1 MIVAPKP
8 NNSNKS
14 FNVEETIV
22 QLKTPKKESIKWI
35 LKKLVPLS
43 RKAVVRRELTKSIFV
58 KVIHTFRLAYRRLG
72 KLMVLEGYL
81 PSEDLIFFLT
91 HEEIGKLLTHHD
103 TALVQK

>member
-1 MIVAPKP
+1 MMVAPKS
-8 NNSNKS
+8 NNSKS
-14 FNVEETIV
+14 LNVEETV
-22 QLKTPKKESIKWI
+22 AQLKTPKKGSTKWI

-58 KVIHTFRLAYRRLG
+58 YVIHIFRLAYRRLG

-91 HEEIGKLLTHHD
+91 HEEIGKLLTDHD